1 MLKFKKLRQSLG
13 LTQEELRQQFNT
25 KYSRTYTAAAIS
37 QFENGKRTP
46 ETSALKDFSD
56 FFGVS
61 IDYLLG
67 QTDYENPLNLYS
79 DDKKREGVKIPVLGS
94 VVAGIPLEA
103 ITDILGWEEISP
115 ETAATGEFFA
125 LQIKG
130 ESMTPRIQDGDV
142 VIVKKQPSVE
152 SGEVAIIL
160 INGDEATIKQ
170 VYIQENGIMLQ
181 AYNPS
186 VYPSHFYNNDEIQAL
201 PISIIG
207 KVVELRGKF

>member
-1 MLKFKKLRQSLG
+1 MLKFKKLRQKLG
-13 LTQEELRQQFNT
+13 LTQEELRQRFNT
-25 KYSRTYTAAAIS
+25 KYNRTYTAAAIS

-61 IDYLLG
+61 IDYLLE
-67 QTDYENPLNLYS
+67 QTDSENDPFYS
-79 DDKKREGVKIPVLGS
+79 NGKNKGIKIPVLGR

-103 ITDILGWEEISP
+103 TTEILDWEEITP
-115 ETAATGEFFA
+115 EMASAGEYFA

-130 ESMTPRIQDGDV
+130 SSMMPRIQEGDV

-152 SGEVAIIL
+152 SGEIAIVL

-170 VYIQENGIMLQ
+170 VYVQENGIMLQ
-181 AYNPS
+181 AYNPT
-186 VYPSHFYNNDEIQAL
+186 VYPAHFYNNEEIQKL
-201 PISIIG
+201 PICVIG